1 MTGALEALGVQDG
14 VERVTESQQ
23 ASGGV
28 FEPESQARLM
38 FKGGTES
45 VSQSGALGRR
55 GGRVDG

>member
-1 MTGALEALGVQDG
+1 MEWRGI
-14 VERVTESQQ
+14 TESQQ

-45 VSQSGALGRR
+45 VSQSGASGRR

>member
-1 MTGALEALGVQDG
+1 MEWRGIA
-14 VERVTESQQ
+14 ESQP

-28 FEPESQARLM
+28 FEPESQAWLM

-55 GGRVDG
+55 GGRFDG